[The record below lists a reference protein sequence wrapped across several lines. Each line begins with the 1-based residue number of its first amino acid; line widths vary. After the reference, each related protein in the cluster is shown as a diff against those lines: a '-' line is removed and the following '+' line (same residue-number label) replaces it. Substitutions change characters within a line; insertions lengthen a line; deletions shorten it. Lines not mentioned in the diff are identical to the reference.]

1 MSNKTISINP
11 SLFSIKKNQTKKKE
25 KTPPKIQPLISPN
38 MLKNKLLK
46 RIKEAKNMENKNN
59 NLVSQPE
66 IKNNNNSSN
75 NFEDEFNESINYL
88 QTISKQKKNNE
99 DKIKNEL
106 AKQKNLEV
114 LERKTLKNYQ
124 SSYNNP
130 LPIVN
135 VDLPEE
141 LEQPIINAEYTNT
154 INNNVGVSLNYR
166 INDEVPYGVL
176 KNGMKPTYRSWNKT
190 QKNLI
195 VTNPESSLIVQPN
208 NITLTSN
215 ARENRLKMLRD
226 KLKNNTVNTTINDN
240 ILMTQKLIQPLQLS
254 NEENINNEKVQPI
267 QNQPIQ
273 NQPIQNQPIQNQPT
287 RMKIK
292 RTIKKKYT
300 LGKSKIQN
308 SVSVLLKDRG
318 TRKNIISA
326 QKELKKKSINDVKS
340 YLRDHNLIK
349 VGSDAPNDVIRKI
362 YESAM
367 LAGEITNNNTDT
379 LLHNL
384 SKSDKNL

>member
-1 MSNKTISINP
+1 M
-11 SLFSIKKNQTKKKE
+11 
-25 KTPPKIQPLISPN
+25 
-38 MLKNKLLK
+38 
-46 RIKEAKNMENKNN
+46 
-59 NLVSQPE
+59 
-66 IKNNNNSSN
+66 
-75 NFEDEFNESINYL
+75 
-88 QTISKQKKNNE
+88 
-99 DKIKNEL
+99 
-106 AKQKNLEV
+106 
-114 LERKTLKNYQ
+114 
-124 SSYNNP
+124 
-130 LPIVN
+130 
-135 VDLPEE
+135 PEE

-254 NEENINNEKVQPI
+254 NQENINNEKVQSI
-267 QNQPIQ
+267 QNQSIQ
-273 NQPIQNQPIQNQPT
+273 NQSIQNQSIQNQSIQNQSIQNQSIQNQPT